1 MKAVARMGVALAA
14 CLLLAG
20 PSAAATARS
29 SPPTPA
35 SAVPGFA
42 LLELF
47 TSEGCSSCPPAD
59 ALLAKLANERGRV
72 IALSFHVDYWDRLGW
87 KDRFSSA
94 AWTARQRAYAERF
107 ELSSLYTP
115 QLVVNGSLQIVGSD
129 AAGAERAV
137 RAALAN
143 PARVAVAV
151 EATARGNEVTAR
163 CRVASPPPHT
173 VLQVAWVDAG
183 ESSSPDAGENRG
195 RALHHVNV
203 VRDLRTVPLEGP
215 WDGEVK
221 LRRPGPRSG
230 SVIAWVQAADA
241 GAVLG
246 AVAADIRAD
255 DASRAAR
262 H

>member
-1 MKAVARMGVALAA
+1 MRAAARFGVALAA
-14 CLLLAG
+14 CALMGGATAAAPG
-20 PSAAATARS
+20 RPAPSAPAAA
-29 SPPTPA
+29 A
-35 SAVPGFA
+35 SGFA

-59 ALLAKLANERGRV
+59 ALLAKLSDERDRV
-72 IALSFHVDYWDRLGW
+72 FALSFHVDYWDRLGW

-129 AAGAERAV
+129 RTGAERAV

-143 PARVAVAV
+143 PARVEVAV
-151 EATARGNEVTAR
+151 EAVARGDEVTAQ
-163 CRVASPPPHT
+163 CRVTSPPPHT

-195 RALHHVNV
+195 RSLHHVNV
-203 VRDLRTVPLEGP
+203 VRDLRTLPLEGAF
-215 WDGEVK
+215 DGVVTV
-221 LRRPGPRSG
+221 RRPERTAG

-246 AVAADIRAD
+246 AAAADVAAGDGGRR
-255 DASRAAR
+255 SGR
-262 H
+262 